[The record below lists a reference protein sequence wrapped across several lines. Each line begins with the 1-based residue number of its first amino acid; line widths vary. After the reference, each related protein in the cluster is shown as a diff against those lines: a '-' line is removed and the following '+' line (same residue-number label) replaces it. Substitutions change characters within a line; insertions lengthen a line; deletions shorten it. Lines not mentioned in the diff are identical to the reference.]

1 MTNNQLSHNVL
12 ALLFARK
19 KPVKF
24 RELVEVI
31 QVDAR
36 TLFKNLFYL
45 EEHGYATLSTS
56 YPPEAIYPQIH
67 FVRLTDAGRDVA
79 RNPARMEEAFPLADP
94 THDHAPHLP
103 PDLPATRKK
112 TSYAAV
118 LGQLAEEVKAST
130 KDPERRHR
138 LLRSIADL
146 KKLALARKPVS
157 L

>member
-1 MTNNQLSHNVL
+1 MTNNQLSRKVL
-12 ALLFARK
+12 ALLLERK

-24 RELVEVI
+24 RDLADVM
-31 QVDAR
+31 QVDIR

-45 EEHGYATLSTS
+45 EEHGYVTLSTS
-56 YPPEAIYPQIH
+56 TPPEAIYPQVH
-67 FVRLTDAGRDVA
+67 FVRLHDPGRDLA
-79 RNPARMEEAFPLADP
+79 KDPARMEEVFPLTDT

-103 PDLPATRKK
+103 PDLPAPRKQ

-118 LGQLAEEVKAST
+118 LGQLAEAVKASV
-130 KDPERRHR
+130 KDPERRRR
-138 LLRSIADL
+138 LLRSISDL